1 MAQKI
6 LTFVFWLIGCV
17 VLLVGMFA
25 YFAYTRTPLPTKP
38 YTFTIKSGSSVVSA
52 AHQLQEAHLI
62 EHETLFI
69 LLVRVMGQSSRIKSG
84 KYELEYAVSPR
95 ELVTILTRG
104 GSTQRQVT
112 IIEGWTFRQ
121 FRAAINAHS
130 DLKHDSRAL
139 TDVQILQRIGSEYDY
154 PEGLFFPDTYSFEVG
169 SSDLAVLKRAYQTMQ
184 KRLQTAWENRDPN
197 LPLQT
202 PYQALILASIV
213 EKETG
218 AARDRDM
225 IAGVFTNRLRQGM
238 RLQTDPS
245 VIYGLGPN
253 FDGNLRKVDLL
264 TDTLY
269 NTYTRA
275 GLTPTPISLPGAA
288 SLHAALHPAPTT
300 AVYFVARGDGS
311 SEFSSN
317 LAEHNRAVNRFQK

>member
-6 LTFVFWLIGCV
+6 VTFVFWLIACV
-17 VLLVGMFA
+17 VLLAGMFA
-25 YFAYTRTPLPTKP
+25 YYAYTRSQLPTKP
-38 YTFTIKSGSSVVSA
+38 YTFTIKSGSSVASA
-52 AHQLQEAHLI
+52 ANQLHEAKLI
-62 EHETLFI
+62 EHEMLFV
-69 LLVRVMGQSSRIKSG
+69 LLVRIMGQSARIKSG
-84 KYELEYAVSPR
+84 RYELEYAVSPR
-95 ELVTILTRG
+95 ELVTLLTRG

-121 FRAAINAHS
+121 FRAALNANP

-139 TDVQILQRIGSEYDY
+139 TDVQILQRIGAVYDY
-154 PEGLFFPDTYSFEVG
+154 PEGLFFPDTYSFETG
-169 SSDLAVLKRAYQTMQ
+169 SSDFAVLKRAYQTMQ
-184 KRLQTAWENRDPN
+184 KRLQTAWENREPN

-245 VIYGLGPN
+245 VIYGLGAN

-264 TDTLY
+264 TDTIY

-275 GLTPTPISLPGAA
+275 GLTPTPISLPGTA
-288 SLHAALHPAPTT
+288 SLQAALHPAPTT